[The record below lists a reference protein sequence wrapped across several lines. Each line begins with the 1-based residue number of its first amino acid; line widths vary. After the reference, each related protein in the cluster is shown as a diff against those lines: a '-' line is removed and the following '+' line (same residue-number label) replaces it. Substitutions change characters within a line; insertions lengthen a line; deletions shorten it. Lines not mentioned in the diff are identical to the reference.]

1 MTYIVIAVDYVS
13 KWVKEVAL
21 PNNKARNVTAFLKK
35 NIFTQFGTPR
45 AILSDGG
52 YHFCNK
58 AFARLLEKY
67 GVKNKA
73 FHLSVDL
80 EHKAKWALKKLNL
93 DWAEAANLRMKQLNE
108 MDELCF
114 QAYENAIMY
123 KKWMKSVH
131 NKMLKREF
139 KSNDLVLL
147 FNSRL
152 KFFPGKLKTKW
163 SGPFKVVTV
172 L

>member
-67 GVKNKA
+67 GVKNKNIKA
-73 FHLSVDL
+73 LLEKVELRGYGNMAQLKEDVSELKLEIHKMQTLEFDL
-80 EHKAKWALKKLNL
+80 TTLLPVEEEHGDGTSQALNL
-93 DWAEAANLRMKQLNE
+93 DLDFTNLLSLE
-108 MDELCF
+108 E
-114 QAYENAIMY
+114 EHGT
-123 KKWMKSVH
+123 ST
-131 NKMLKREF
+131 
-139 KSNDLVLL
+139 S
-147 FNSRL
+147 
-152 KFFPGKLKTKW
+152 
-163 SGPFKVVTV
+163 
-172 L
+172 